1 MINAEFF
8 SLTPFVKSSLICHML
23 SQLHII
29 NYAIID
35 DLLVEFSPGLNVIT
49 GETGAGKSI
58 LMGALSLILG
68 DRADGS
74 ALMNREKKCIVE
86 GFFRGEFERNEGFK
100 NYMANHDLDL
110 GDELLI
116 RREVGSNGKSRAFVN
131 DTPVN
136 LQQLRELCA
145 MLVDLHRQFDT
156 LELGESDFQ
165 REVLDAL
172 AGNGPLLDNYRE
184 LFRKWLQCKKDL
196 GDLIRRKDQFI
207 REFDYNKFL
216 FDELEELS
224 LKPDELEEMD
234 QELKLL
240 SSSEDI
246 QQVMTKVSFEL
257 DESER
262 PMVQEL
268 KSLANQLGVYSAF
281 HKSLPDIIRR
291 LLSAQIE
298 LQDIASEIEGLK
310 DSIQYDPQRME
321 EIQDRMA
328 KGYRLLKK
336 HGVKTTKDLLQIQS
350 SLKEKL
356 QAVLNLDEELADKEK
371 EVAAQERGVSDMAVR
386 ISAERRKHHKNLE
399 EKVNQLLSR
408 VGMPNARLKV
418 RIENAALNADGM
430 DAVDFLFDGNKSNR
444 FDPLR
449 KVASGGELSRLM
461 LCIKSLVAE
470 SMDMATLIFD
480 EIDTGISGEAAKQV
494 GMIMQGLAL
503 KRQLVC
509 ITHQPQIAGRA
520 DRHLF
525 VYKEG
530 RQGVVNTRLKLLSET
545 ERIQTIA
552 QMLGGERPTAAALAN
567 AKEMILI
574 DGKK

>member
-1 MINAEFF
+1 
-8 SLTPFVKSSLICHML
+8 
-23 SQLHII
+23 
-29 NYAIID
+29 
-35 DLLVEFSPGLNVIT
+35 
-49 GETGAGKSI
+49 
-58 LMGALSLILG
+58 
-68 DRADGS
+68 
-74 ALMNREKKCIVE
+74 
-86 GFFRGEFERNEGFK
+86 
-100 NYMANHDLDL
+100 
-110 GDELLI
+110 
-116 RREVGSNGKSRAFVN
+116 
-131 DTPVN
+131 
-136 LQQLRELCA
+136 
-145 MLVDLHRQFDT
+145 
-156 LELGESDFQ
+156 
-165 REVLDAL
+165 
-172 AGNGPLLDNYRE
+172 
-184 LFRKWLQCKKDL
+184 
-196 GDLIRRKDQFI
+196 
-207 REFDYNKFL
+207 
-216 FDELEELS
+216 
-224 LKPDELEEMD
+224 
-234 QELKLL
+234 
-240 SSSEDI
+240 
-246 QQVMTKVSFEL
+246 
-257 DESER
+257 
-262 PMVQEL
+262 
-268 KSLANQLGVYSAF
+268 
-281 HKSLPDIIRR
+281 
-291 LLSAQIE
+291 
-298 LQDIASEIEGLK
+298 
-310 DSIQYDPQRME
+310 
-321 EIQDRMA
+321 MA